1 MLLARTEGQIKYH
14 EDAFILMSKYQTRQ
28 RRNKL
33 IQFFIVPI
41 KMEDQTKISVTQH
54 SWPVISFLTDNLVLS
69 MLVLHKK
76 PLYTHKPKINKKL
89 FIIRGWINPSL
100 LKILQK
106 EFVINLRVWTKKL
119 RSVRIKE
126 RTKVRIQQC

>member
-1 MLLARTEGQIKYH
+1 MLSARTEGQIKYR

-41 KMEDQTKISVTQH
+41 KMEDQTKISVTQL
-54 SWPVISFLTDNLVLS
+54 SWLVISFLTDNSVLS

-76 PLYTHKPKINKKL
+76 PFYTHKPKINKKL
-89 FIIRGWINPSL
+89 FIIRGWTNPSL

-119 RSVRIKE
+119 KNDKIKGQI
-126 RTKVRIQQC
+126 KVRIQQC